1 MPSKT
6 LLLDLPNELFPFI
19 FQYLSSID
27 ILNAF
32 IDFQSHRIQCLIQ
45 PFISR
50 LDVSQESSEWIQ
62 TYLPDIIIK
71 HEIIALRI
79 EMKNLAFI
87 SEHLSSTGIQS
98 MEVIK
103 WYPDFQFSEE
113 VMSQLRR
120 HLKKLSMITPELD
133 ESDELAHLLF
143 RSDSQLKHLIIKDC
157 VFCLWHDEISTCT
170 QLTNLSVQLE
180 GMREVFVLVEHLP
193 NLQEL
198 QVN

>member
-32 IDFQSHRIQCLIQ
+32 IDFQSHLIQSLIQ

-87 SEHLSSTGIQS
+87 SEHLSSTGILS

-103 WYPDFQFSEE
+103 WYPDFQVSEE
-113 VMSQLRR
+113 VMGQLRR
-120 HLKKLSMITPELD
+120 HLKKLSMIIPELD

-157 VFCLWHDEISTCT
+157 VFCLWRVEISTCT

-180 GMREVFVLVEHLP
+180 GMHEVFVLVEHLP